1 MIFTGPLKEKAEE
14 KKGSYL
20 LLWVGDKDRNIYH
33 IFPAFST
40 EEKKKLKPHLDKFER
55 HVQPN
60 KNTPIFAR
68 YKFNNEVQGSSLFDQ
83 FVTKFPVL
91 ARDCNFRGND
101 QGQNRVWYP
110 VREN

>member
-40 EEKKKLKPHLDKFER
+40 EEKKKLEPHLDKFET

-60 KNTPIFAR
+60 KNTPFFAR
-68 YKFNNEVQGSSLFDQ
+68 YKFNNEV
-83 FVTKFPVL
+83 
-91 ARDCNFRGND
+91 
-101 QGQNRVWYP
+101 
-110 VREN
+110 